1 MAQPNY
7 KLTRYA
13 CFFSYLSMASVFV
26 LPSMLFTTFHETYGI
41 SYTLLDSLV
50 LVNFFTQMT
59 IDLIFTFFSRFFNIR
74 STVRV
79 MPLLTSLGLLI
90 YSLVPRL
97 APQYTIAGLI
107 VGTVIFSMAAGLS
120 EVLLSPLV
128 AAIPSEHPE
137 KDMSLLH
144 SLYGW
149 GVVSSVLISS
159 TFFLLFGTNNWF
171 FLALF
176 FASLPIIASILFT
189 ISPTPDINTENSAK
203 SSGGK
208 GKIIALCVI
217 CIFLGSAAENT
228 MTNWISGFMEK
239 ALQIPKAVGDIM
251 GLAIFALLLA
261 VTRVLYAK
269 FSPDI
274 SKTLLISM
282 IGAAA
287 CYIVA
292 GASSAVVL
300 SFIACI
306 LLGVFTS
313 MLWPGTLILMEQKI
327 HSPGVAAYA
336 LMAAS
341 GDMGASVA
349 PQLMGII
356 VDKVSSSRFAA
367 ELSQTSGMT
376 PDEIGLRTGAIIT
389 AAFPIL
395 GILLLIY
402 IIRSFSKKTP
412 PNKKADR
419 AA

>member
-1 MAQPNY
+1 
-7 KLTRYA
+7 
-13 CFFSYLSMASVFV
+13 
-26 LPSMLFTTFHETYGI
+26 
-41 SYTLLDSLV
+41 
-50 LVNFFTQMT
+50 
-59 IDLIFTFFSRFFNIR
+59 
-74 STVRV
+74 

-90 YSLVPRL
+90 YALVPRF
-97 APQYTIAGLI
+97 APQYAIVGLI
-107 VGTVIFSMAAGLS
+107 VGTVVFSMAAGLG

-149 GVVSSVLISS
+149 GVVGSVLISS
-159 TFFLLFGTNNWF
+159 IFFLLFTTKNWF
-171 FLALF
+171 YLALF
-176 FASLPIIASILFT
+176 FACLPVIASILFT
-189 ISPTPDINTENSAK
+189 ISPTPNVNTENNTNST
-203 SSGGK
+203 GGR

-282 IGAAA
+282 IGAAV

-292 GASSAVVL
+292 GSSSAVVL

-327 HSPGVAAYA
+327 HAPGVAAYA

-356 VDKVSSSRFAA
+356 VDKVSSSRFAT

-376 PDEIGLRTGAIIT
+376 PDEIGLRTGTVIT
-389 AAFPIL
+389 AVFPIL
-395 GILLLIY
+395 GTLLLIY
-402 IIRSFSKKTP
+402 IIRSFSKKDRLT
-412 PNKKADR
+412 KKADR